1 MECSQLSTMQFVG
14 IIVSLAVLFF
24 GLFYL
29 MICSTME
36 ISPFTPNKSLVERDE
51 KRQKEYDAHKEWYLD
66 DMAREVK
73 KRLER
78 DDFA

>member
-1 MECSQLSTMQFVG
+1 MECSQLSTIQFVG
-14 IIVSLAVLFF
+14 IIVSLAVLLF

-36 ISPFTPNKSLVERDE
+36 ISPFSPNKSLLE
-51 KRQKEYDAHKEWYLD
+51 KEARRQEEYDAHKEWFLD

-73 KRLER
+73 GRLEK
-78 DDFA
+78 DKK